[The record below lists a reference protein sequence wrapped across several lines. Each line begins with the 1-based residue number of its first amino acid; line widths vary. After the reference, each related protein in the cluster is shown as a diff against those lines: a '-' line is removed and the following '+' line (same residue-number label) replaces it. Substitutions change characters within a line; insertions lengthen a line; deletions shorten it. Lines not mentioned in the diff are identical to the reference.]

1 MKFLAKMRSKKGF
14 TLIELIVVIAII
26 GVLMA
31 ILIPSLIGY
40 INTSR
45 IRQAEANAKTAYNAA
60 VAYKSSIDTDDGF
73 VALEESAADYG
84 EVDADIATGLTSGTN
99 PLLGD
104 KWENHVT
111 VWVKDDQ
118 ISYAAWFKDAADDS
132 ADPTSYDHDNAD
144 GTWAAYPVD

>member
-45 IRQAEANAKTAYNAA
+45 IRQAESNAKTAYNAA
-60 VAYKSSIDTDDGF
+60 VAYQSSVNAEDGF
-73 VALEESAADYG
+73 VILTTTTADYG
-84 EVDADIATGLTSGTN
+84 SVDADIADGLTSGTN
-99 PLLGD
+99 PLLGA
-104 KWENHVT
+104 KWEDHVT
-111 VWVKDDQ
+111 VWVKDEQ
-118 ISYAAWFKDAADDS
+118 ISYAAWFKETADDTK
-132 ADPTSYDHDNAD
+132 DPTSYDHDSAD
-144 GTWAAYPVD
+144 GSWAAYPMD